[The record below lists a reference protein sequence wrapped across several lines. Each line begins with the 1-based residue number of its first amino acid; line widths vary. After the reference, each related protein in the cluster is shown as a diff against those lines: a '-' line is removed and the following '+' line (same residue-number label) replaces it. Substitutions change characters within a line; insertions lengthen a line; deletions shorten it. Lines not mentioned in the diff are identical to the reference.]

1 MMSRRGL
8 PFGRGAASAQKL
20 WVLAAGLILLVG
32 SVLGCATTS
41 MVTMRPVPRN
51 PLADTLHLTSRK
63 GPQPSTRTMQFLRV
77 YDLVGDLEGD
87 PQALLQKAQAILD
100 AQPSGEYAYV
110 CAELAY
116 LGAKRVEDRDIAKAL
131 SLYSATVLY
140 AYRYL
145 FDDDFTYLRNP
156 YDPQFR
162 GACDLYNTALESA
175 MRIVSREEGIRPGQ
189 SRRIVTAAGEYE
201 ITCIVRGSHWR
212 PEDFGPIEFV
222 SDYEMRGLKNHYLTY
237 GLGVPLIVVRRSYPG
252 EPAAARYYPEGLSFA
267 ATAFLR
273 PLPERTFRKEVL
285 REMERGSPDGRVPGT
300 GRLRALLELYDPLVT
315 QDIYVAGIRVP
326 LESDLT
332 TPLAYFL
339 SNPAL
344 GTLATTGLLRPE
356 ALQKLMPGQKK
367 PYRGLWMVQ
376 PYEPGKIPVI
386 FVHGLWSSPM
396 TWMEMFNDLRSQPDI
411 RAHYQ
416 FWFYLY
422 PTGQPF
428 WISAAQMRDDLAE
441 ARQILDPEGREPALD
456 QMVLIGHSMGGLV
469 SRLQTLESGEDFWH
483 LISDHPFDQVQADPE
498 TKERIA
504 KVLFFHPNPSVRRV
518 ITIATPHRGSKFS
531 NDATQW
537 ILRKLIE
544 LPTLVLQSQEAF
556 YRNNKHLFKDD
567 RVLKIRTS
575 VDSLSPDNPV
585 FEAMIH
591 AQRAPWVK
599 YHAIIGLMPEKGLY
613 GKLAKGT
620 DGVVSYQSAHMDDVE
635 SELVVPAD
643 HSGVHSHPRAVL
655 EVRRILQEHLDEV
668 QGRIAYTLPVHVRMA
683 SQRQNR
689 SQ

>member
-1 MMSRRGL
+1 MQL
-8 PFGRGAASAQKL
+8 GRGAKSAARKRWFL
-20 WVLAAGLILLVG
+20 LAVGVLAVGLT
-32 SVLGCATTS
+32 GCATTS
-41 MVTMRPVPRN
+41 MVNMRPIPKN

-63 GPQPSTRTMQFLRV
+63 GPQPSQRVMQFLRV
-77 YDLVGDLEGD
+77 YDLTGDLEGD
-87 PQALLQKAQAILD
+87 PQILLQKAQAILD
-100 AQPSGEYAYV
+100 AQPSAEYAYI

-116 LGAKRVEDRDIAKAL
+116 LGAKRVEDRDMAKAL

-175 MRIVSREEGIRPGQ
+175 LRLASREEGIRPGQ

-201 ITCIVRGSHWR
+201 ITCVVRGSHWR
-212 PEDFGPIEFV
+212 PEDFGPVEFV

-237 GLGVPLIVVRRSYPG
+237 GLGVPLIVTRRSYQG
-252 EPAAARYYPEGLSFA
+252 EPPAARYYPEGLSFA

-273 PLPERTFRKEVL
+273 PLPERTFRKEILQELL
-285 REMERGSPDGRVPGT
+285 REPAEGKPTRT
-300 GRLRALLELYDPLVT
+300 GRLRAMLELYDPLVT

-344 GTLATTGLLRPE
+344 GTLATTGLLRPD

-367 PYRGLWMVQ
+367 PYKGLWLVQ
-376 PYEPGKIPVI
+376 PYERGKIPVI

-428 WISAAQMRDDLAE
+428 WISAAQMREDLAE
-441 ARQILDPEGREPALD
+441 MRQILDPEGRESALD

-469 SRLQTLESGEDFWH
+469 SRLQTLESGDDFWR
-483 LISDHPFDQVQADPE
+483 LISDHPFDEVQADPE
-498 TKERIA
+498 TKDRIA

-567 RVLKIRTS
+567 RVLKIKTS
-575 VDSLSPDNPV
+575 VDSLSPSSPV
-585 FEAMIH
+585 FTAMIQ

-599 YHAIIGLMPEKGLY
+599 YHGIIGLVPEKGLY
-613 GKLAKGT
+613 GHLAKGT
-620 DGVVSYQSAHMDDVE
+620 DGVVAAESAHMDDVE
-635 SELVVPAD
+635 SEITVPAD

-668 QGRIAYTLPVHVRMA
+668 QGRIAYTPPVHVRMA
-683 SQRQNR
+683 SRQQKR

>member
-1 MMSRRGL
+1 MHQSFWVRFRW
-8 PFGRGAASAQKL
+8 GAWCDQRVWL
-20 WVLAAGLILLVG
+20 LVAGL
-32 SVLGCATTS
+32 VLTSSLAGCATSS
-41 MVTMRPVPRN
+41 MVSMRPVPKN
-51 PLADTLHLTSRK
+51 PLAETLHLTGRG
-63 GPQPSTRTMQFLRV
+63 GPRPSQRSMQFLRV
-77 YDLVGDLEGD
+77 YDLEGELSGD
-87 PQALLQKAQAILD
+87 PQALLQKAQAILQS
-100 AQPSGEYAYV
+100 QPSSEYAYV

-116 LGAKRVEDRDIAKAL
+116 LGAKRVEDRDEPKAL

-175 MRIVSREEGIRPGQ
+175 LRIVSREEGIRPAQ
-189 SRRIVTAAGEYE
+189 SRRIHTAAGEYE
-201 ITCIVRGSHWR
+201 ITCTVRGSHWH
-212 PEDFGPIEFV
+212 PEDFGPVEFV
-222 SDYEMRGLKNHYLTY
+222 SDYEMQGLKNHYLTY
-237 GLGVPLIVVRRSYPG
+237 GLGVPLIVTRRSYEG
-252 EPAAARYYPEGLSFA
+252 EPPAARYYPEGLSFP

-273 PLPERTFRKEVL
+273 LLPERTFRKEVSGQEG
-285 REMERGSPDGRVPGT
+285 RESAERMEPRR
-300 GRLRALLELYDPLVT
+300 GRLRALLELYDPVVT
-315 QDIYVAGIRVP
+315 EDIYVAGIRVP

-356 ALQKLMPGQKK
+356 SLQKLMPGQKK
-367 PYRGLWMVQ
+367 PYKGLWMVQ
-376 PYEPGKIPVI
+376 PYERGKIPVI

-396 TWMEMFNDLRSQPDI
+396 TWMEMFNDLRSQSDL

-428 WISAAQMRDDLAE
+428 WISAAQMREDLAE
-441 ARQILDPEGREPALD
+441 TRAVLDPEGREPALD
-456 QMVLIGHSMGGLV
+456 QIVLIGHSMGGLV
-469 SRLQTLESGEDFWH
+469 SRLQTLESGDDFWH
-483 LISDHPFDQVQADPE
+483 LISDHSFEEVQADP
-498 TKERIA
+498 KVKQQMA
-504 KVLFFHPNPSVRRV
+504 KVLFFHPNPSIRRV

-537 ILRKLIE
+537 LLRKLIE
-544 LPTLVLQSQEAF
+544 LPSLVIQSQDAF
-556 YRNNKHLFKDD
+556 YRENKELLKDD
-567 RVLKIRTS
+567 RVLKIKTS
-575 VDSLSPDNPV
+575 VDSLAPDSPV
-585 FEAMIH
+585 FPVMIE

-599 YHAIIGLMPEKGLY
+599 YHSIIGLVPAKGLV
-613 GKLAKGT
+613 GQLAAGT
-620 DGVVSYQSAHMDDVE
+620 DGVVAYESAHMDDVE
-635 SELVVPAD
+635 SELTVPAD
-643 HSGVHSHPRAVL
+643 HSSVHSHPRAVL

-668 QGRIAYTLPVHVRMA
+668 EGRIPYTPPVHLRMA
-683 SQRQNR
+683 TSRSNR